1 MIGACPG
8 EQLPPWPPA
17 THSATPGQG
26 LKPFVTEAEALRGLN
41 SRRVSLHDVARAKVR
56 HGPARNSNLPFPKT
70 ITCGGT
76 QGIQHSSGTRDFT
89 VREIAC
95 LQGFPTSHEFEG
107 NRTAIKKQIGN
118 AFPSCVVKNIY
129 GHLRRWLEDVDGVQR
144 APAQARP
151 PALQVARPP
160 SAVDRRHRGIPR
172 PTLPVEPRHHVNGDL
187 DEDEALQLALQ
198 ESMRGPQPSA
208 SAASAALA
216 ASAAVVEISDDED
229 QQQDSPVSAVA
240 PPLERMSIAPSDHW
254 IESDQRIE
262 SDPEGRSRSVTLDF
276 SPSPS
281 PGPSSRAT
289 KAASYKR
296 SIDIMHDG
304 EDDEVMKEESPPK
317 REKSR
322 DHEKGIVGDG
332 KIPSSLPQYTGPKNA
347 SNANDENV
355 AIGQAGRR
363 QNGSRNTNV
372 DGSTPEGR
380 DASAGDI
387 VLGESAID
395 WLSVFPEARMAGNS
409 GDEVWTF

>member
-1 MIGACPG
+1 M
-8 EQLPPWPPA
+8 
-17 THSATPGQG
+17 
-26 LKPFVTEAEALRGLN
+26 
-41 SRRVSLHDVARAKVR
+41 ARAKVR
-56 HGPARNSNLPFPKT
+56 DGPARDANLPFPKT

-76 QGIQHSSGTRDFT
+76 QGIHHSSGTRDFT

-129 GHLRRWLEDVDGVQR
+129 DHLRKWLEDVDGVQR

-151 PALQVARPP
+151 PALQIAGPP
-160 SAVDRRHRGIPR
+160 SVVDRRHRGIP
-172 PTLPVEPRHHVNGDL
+172 PPALPVEPRHHVNGDL
-187 DEDEALQLALQ
+187 NEDEALQLALQ

-208 SAASAALA
+208 SAASAA
-216 ASAAVVEISDDED
+216 SAAVVEISDDED
-229 QQQDSPVSAVA
+229 QQQDSPVAAVA
-240 PPLERMSIAPSDHW
+240 PLLERMSIAPSDHR

-262 SDPEGRSRSVTLDF
+262 SDPESRSRSVTLDF

-289 KAASYKR
+289 KAASQKR
-296 SIDIMHDG
+296 SLDLMHDG
-304 EDDEVMKEESPPK
+304 EADEVMKEESPPK

-332 KIPSSLPQYTGPKNA
+332 KIPSSLPQYTGPKIA
-347 SNANDENV
+347 SDANDENV
-355 AIGQAGRR
+355 AIGHSKAGRR
-363 QNGSRNTNV
+363 QDGSRNKNV

-380 DASAGDI
+380 DASAEDI
-387 VLGESAID
+387 ALGESAID
-395 WLSVFPEARMAGNS
+395 WLRAFPEARMAGNS